1 MLGRGRQ
8 VMLPEVHTSHTSHP
22 QQTEVTIPGV
32 NKLGIVR
39 EKTSSTVKY
48 IPDNTWF
55 FQLTL
60 MAYVAKGSGK
70 VRNVGK
76 EVRGGKVLRLH
87 TVFGVL
93 TQSEDFVSSLHSIYS
108 STSG

>member
-1 MLGRGRQ
+1 MDYNALSIT
-8 VMLPEVHTSHTSHP
+8 MT
-22 QQTEVTIPGV
+22 QQTEVTILGA

-60 MAYVAKGSGK
+60 MAY
-70 VRNVGK
+70 
-76 EVRGGKVLRLH
+76 
-87 TVFGVL
+87 
-93 TQSEDFVSSLHSIYS
+93 I
-108 STSG
+108 